1 VVDYVTKHFKVPYG
15 LLTLRREDEN
25 FHEKYEGDL
34 LSRDGAYHRGTAWGW
49 LIGPYLEAHL
59 KTYGDEAFIKASL
72 DELFTHLDEGIHGS
86 ISEIFEGGAPHAQ
99 RGCSAQAWSVAE
111 AIRLYKRVLHSPYKL

>member
-1 VVDYVTKHFKVPYG
+1 MVSYVTKHFKVPYG
-15 LLTLRREDEN
+15 LLTLRREDKN
-25 FHEKYEGDL
+25 FNKTYEGDI

-59 KTYGDEAFIKASL
+59 KTFHDRSIVKADL
-72 DELFTHLDEGIHGS
+72 ETLFKHLDEGIHGS
-86 ISEIFEGGAPHAQ
+86 ISEIFEGGQPHAQ

-111 AIRLYKRVLHSPYKL
+111 AIRIWKLIK

>member
-1 VVDYVTKHFKVPYG
+1 
-15 LLTLRREDEN
+15 
-25 FHEKYEGDL
+25 YEGDL

-59 KTYGDEAFIKASL
+59 KTFHDRATVKADL
-72 DELFTHLDEGIHGS
+72 EMLFTHLDEGIHGS
-86 ISEIFEGGAPHAQ
+86 ISEIFEGGEPHAQ

-111 AIRLYKRVLHSPYKL
+111 AIRIWKLIK